1 MTTADQQRLSALQ
14 ILKRA
19 HAVGRAMHPRISLGS
34 IKHQLK
40 LLWGAITHLPVLRRW
55 YGATDNP
62 LRTAAVQRFPLIEGA
77 MYWPYINH
85 AWPMEKRLAV
95 IDQHYRLLHGPAA
108 IVATATLADVALAIP
123 QVEYAG
129 LKLVLEKAPWF
140 LREGEIVLSLF
151 VADERLYSVAFTLG
165 LEDGQTTAYIG
176 ALQGRNLPNAMEIY
190 RDITHALHGMRPRD
204 FLLYAHRLLCNTVGA
219 RRLWA
224 VSSEYRQHNGMYFG
238 GSHKDKVAADYD
250 EVWLEQG
257 GTPLANGFFEL
268 PITPRQK
275 DMSEIPSK
283 KRAVYRRRYA
293 MLDLLAE
300 EIGATCA
307 AASGAQN
314 RTITS

>member
-1 MTTADQQRLSALQ
+1 MTTVVQHSPSAIH
-14 ILKRA
+14 ILRRV
-19 HAVGRAMHPRISLGS
+19 HRVGRTMHPRITLGS

-40 LLWGAITHLPVLRRW
+40 LLWSAITHLPVLRKW
-55 YGATDNP
+55 YGTTDNP
-62 LRTAAVQRFPLIEGA
+62 LRAAAVQRFPLIEGA
-77 MYWPYINH
+77 IYWPYINH
-85 AWPMEKRLAV
+85 AWTIEKRLTV
-95 IDQHYRLLHGPAA
+95 IDQHYRLLHSPAA
-108 IVATATLADVALAIP
+108 IIATATLADVELAIP
-123 QVEYAG
+123 HVEYAG

-151 VADERLYSVAFTLG
+151 AGDERLYSVAFTLG

-190 RDITHALHGMRPRD
+190 RDITHELHGMRPRD
-204 FLLYAHRLLCNTVGA
+204 FLLYAHRLLCNAVGA

-300 EIGATCA
+300 EIRTVCI
-307 AASGAQN
+307 AASNTQ
-314 RTITS
+314 